1 MAVMTGLAT
10 LDQLLR
16 TALVVLDASGN
27 PEGFNNLGGVTS
39 SRKSLSASV
48 SKGLRNTLMFEG
60 AAFAASL

>member
-48 SKGLRNTLMFEG
+48 SKGLRNTFMFEG